1 MKMKLAC
8 LFVLGLLSAACG
20 KNKMV
25 EAAEVYEKAA
35 CACKDSACAT
45 AATTK
50 FAADNGGASAAPPT
64 SGGDAE
70 AYTKSITGASACVT
84 KLAMAGIPTMPA
96 MPAMP
101 GMPAK

>member
-8 LFVLGLLSAACG
+8 LFVLGLLAAGCG
-20 KNKMV
+20 KNKML
-25 EAAEVYEKAA
+25 EAAETYEKAA

-50 FAADNGGASAAPPT
+50 FASDNAAAASSPL
-64 SGGDAE
+64 SGSDAE
-70 AYTKSITGASACVT
+70 AYTKSTTAATGCVT
-84 KLAMAGIPTMPA
+84 KLAMAGIPAMPA

-101 GMPAK
+101 AK

>member
-1 MKMKLAC
+1 MKTKLAC
-8 LFVLGLLSAACG
+8 LFVLGVLAAGCG

-25 EAAEVYEKAA
+25 EAAEAYEKAA

-45 AATTK
+45 SATTK
-50 FAADNGGASAAPPT
+50 FAADNGGAATSPPS
-64 SGGDAE
+64 SGSDAE
-70 AYTKSITGASACVT
+70 AYTKSFTAATMCAT
-84 KLAMAGIPTMPA
+84 KLAMAG

>member
-1 MKMKLAC
+1 MKKQLAC

-20 KNKMV
+20 KNKLL
-25 EAAEVYEKAA
+25 EAAENYEKAA

-50 FAADNGGASAAPPT
+50 FGADSTAAASSSP
-64 SGGDAE
+64 SSSDAE
-70 AYTKSITGASACVT
+70 AITKSTTAATTCVT
-84 KLAMAGIPTMPA
+84 KIAMAGIPTMPA
-96 MPAMP
+96 MP

>member
-1 MKMKLAC
+1 MKTKLAC
-8 LFVLGLLSAACG
+8 LFVLGLLAAGCG

-25 EAAEVYEKAA
+25 EASENYEKAA
-35 CACKDSACAT
+35 CACKDTACIT

-50 FAADNGGASAAPPT
+50 FGQESTAAASSSP
-64 SGGDAE
+64 SSSDAE
-70 AYTKSITGASACVT
+70 AITKSTTAATTCVT
-84 KLAMAGIPTMPA
+84 KIAMAG